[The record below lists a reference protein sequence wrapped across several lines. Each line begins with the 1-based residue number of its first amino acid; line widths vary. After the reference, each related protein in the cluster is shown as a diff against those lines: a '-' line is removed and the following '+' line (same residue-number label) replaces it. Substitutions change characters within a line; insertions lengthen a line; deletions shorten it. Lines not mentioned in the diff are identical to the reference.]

1 MRMPQLPGLSRI
13 AARRPALPAAAA
25 AALGVT
31 DERVLAGSCLPGEG
45 LAVATVQGLRVLT
58 PMGKLIRRPWV
69 DVSHVA
75 WDEDSRTLAVWWVGS
90 RQPLPVELPGQT
102 FLPEVVHERV
112 RSSVLLSRDVPV
124 AGRSP
129 VWVAL
134 RQDADGSFSTQ
145 AVAPPGVR
153 LDEPAVAAAVAAAQA
168 TLRAEAGA

>member
-1 MRMPQLPGLSRI
+1 MRMPLLPGLSRLAGRRAVLPAE
-13 AARRPALPAAAA
+13 AAR
-25 AALGVT
+25 ALGVQ
-31 DERVLAGSCLPGEG
+31 DERVLAWSSLPGDG
-45 LAVATVQGLRVLT
+45 VAAATVQGLRVLT

-90 RQPLPVELPGQT
+90 RQPLPVELPEHT

-124 AGRSP
+124 AGRTA

-134 RQDADGSFSTQ
+134 RQDSDGTFTTQ

-153 LDEPAVAAAVAAAQA
+153 LDEPEVATAVAAAQA
-168 TLRAEAGA
+168 ALRSEAGA

>member
-1 MRMPQLPGLSRI
+1 MKMPLLPGLSRI
-13 AARRPALPAAAA
+13 AARRPALPADAAD
-25 AALGVT
+25 ALGVA
-31 DERVLAGSCLPGEG
+31 DERVLAWSPLPGEG
-45 LAVATVQGLRVLT
+45 LAAGTVQGLRVLT

-90 RQPLPVELPGQT
+90 RQPLPVELPEHS

-124 AGRSP
+124 EGRSP

-134 RQDADGSFSTQ
+134 RQDADGTLSTQ
-145 AVAPPGVR
+145 AVAPAGVR
-153 LDEPAVAAAVAAAQA
+153 LDDPELAAAVTAAQA
-168 TLRAEAGA
+168 ALRAEVGA